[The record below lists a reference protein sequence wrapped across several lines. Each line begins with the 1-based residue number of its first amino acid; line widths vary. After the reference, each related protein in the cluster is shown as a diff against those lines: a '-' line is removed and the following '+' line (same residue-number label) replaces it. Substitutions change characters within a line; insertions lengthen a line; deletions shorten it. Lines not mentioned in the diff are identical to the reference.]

1 MENQSAPRSLDE
13 AKQHF
18 RQSWQDAVNNP
29 LSIVRETT
37 RRFPWVSVAVAGAA
51 GVVAERGIPILFHTL
66 KTTLKTHPE
75 WLLLLAQQ
83 LISARKK

>member
-1 MENQSAPRSLDE
+1 MENQTPPRSLDE
-13 AKQHF
+13 AKRHF

-37 RRFPWVSVAVAGAA
+37 RRFPWASVAIAGAA
-51 GVVAERGIPILFHTL
+51 GVVAERGIPVLFNAL

-83 LISARKK
+83 LIAARKK

>member
-1 MENQSAPRSLDE
+1 MENQTAPRSLDE

-37 RRFPWVSVAVAGAA
+37 RRFPWTSVAVAGAA

-66 KTTLKTHPE
+66 TTTLKTHPE

>member
-1 MENQSAPRSLDE
+1 MANQNTARSLDE

-18 RQSWQDAVNNP
+18 RKSWRNAVNDP
-29 LSIVRETT
+29 LSVVRNTT
-37 RRFPWVSVAVAGAA
+37 RRFPWATVAVTGAA
-51 GVVAERGIPILFHTL
+51 GILAERGMPIMFHTL